1 MDITEGRERDN
12 LVSHQQVDQRRQSF
26 SWPSYNPKI
35 FEDFA
40 GPSNNVGFFT
50 NANNNVVP
58 APVLE
63 PCPAYQQQ
71 QPWALNIFNNTAPPL
86 AAVSTMATT
95 VTYEPQFSHDKQQD
109 DICLP
114 RMAGPFPWPLVMQ
127 QDMFQPQAES
137 CRIQPLAGDIFT
149 VMTGAGTFGA
159 SMTTAEAGVHVNID
173 NSHIQS
179 VNLGTEQQG
188 DDRLA
193 AMMMD
198 MHTKVDSAMVPQDVG
213 INGIT
218 AKEKASAMPYNG
230 NDNNA
235 NHNNDGSFMALDRQV
250 FHGMASDMIDSTM
263 VGGAYGSND
272 ASLVAPRGLV
282 IVAPNGNQLALAD
295 NMDGSPMGLVQSP
308 GTVLD
313 WKSNLAAIF
322 SSPWYEE
329 NDFFPVEALLGQ
341 QDAPMH
347 DVAFDGRQVDAT
359 EYTNCDAGGDVA
371 TCRSSN
377 TALKVLTGG
386 KLKDVNVVLINAVK
400 AATCG
405 FAFRDI
411 VERDLSIPVI
421 YFMPLD
427 HKAATGE
434 EMNKLIRTLLAA
446 TFTIS
451 KPFDIEELHVL
462 WRVIA
467 WHKCYLNASRN
478 HGVGGFGRVPSSW
491 AALMARS
498 AVDKKRRAMEGNK
511 KKGGK
516 ASKFQQPQAMD
527 DHQLPQQQQ
536 SMPPHNPRVSTHAAR
551 KTKNPDNTDT
561 SAKPKVSTTRPPRYP
576 AATPARRPV
585 PSPLTPASPAPPPV
599 NRRPTPPP
607 HPMFPTTPAP
617 ARPPAIHAVPVP
629 AREPPT
635 VPLVH
640 HNQQPTASG
649 NIFGGA
655 MAPSATTA
663 ATTMPAATV
672 TNLEPQV
679 TQQQQDMN
687 MSPSMLGP
695 FPYQC
700 PRPPVTRRR
709 ETGAII
715 LDFKQPHSCPLF
727 TAMASDRPMTFG
739 ASAPAHA
746 GAYGNAA
753 SPLSMSLS
761 TGAADELSDLS
772 DRVTMHTNA
781 TSSPPVHQPLIS
793 DEAIEAAIVAALN
806 KKKNSNSNSNYTAGS
821 LDDVAPH
828 QHVGHGMVS
837 NVAAAAATKTLN
849 IGDYINYNAGPVLAP
864 QHVGHDD
871 VAAYEAAPMDTAL
884 LNANSFRSNYGAGSY
899 VAPGEDQV
907 LGMASNNVNELTMA
921 GGAFGTNFAVPSMAP
936 EDLVAT
942 AQNNDNNQLAPGEL
956 DNLLESLMG
965 PQQSSGEVMN
975 GNPGLKAMFPD
986 DPYKNTMFQQLQNIL
1001 LEQDGQHGGATGG
1014 AATAANAA
1022 GTTTLPIGGERD
1034 MGIWGIGAAD
1044 SFEMPD
1050 GFFVNGTGD
1059 FMFQHDVNMGRRE

>member
-12 LVSHQQVDQRRQSF
+12 LVSHQQVDQHRQSF

-40 GPSNNVGFFT
+40 GPSNNFGFFT

-86 AAVSTMATT
+86 AAVSTMATN
-95 VTYEPQFSHDKQQD
+95 VTYEPQFSNDKQQD

-114 RMAGPFPWPLVMQ
+114 LMAGPFPWPLVMQ

-159 SMTTAEAGVHVNID
+159 SMTTAEAGVHGNID

-193 AMMMD
+193 AMTMD
-198 MHTKVDSAMVPQDVG
+198 MHTKVDSVMVPQHVG
-213 INGIT
+213 IT
-218 AKEKASAMPYNG
+218 TKENASAMPYHANG
-230 NDNNA
+230 NNA
-235 NHNNDGSFMALDRQV
+235 NHNAGSLVLHDQV
-250 FHGMASDMIDSTM
+250 HGMASNVIDPAM
-263 VGGAYGSND
+263 AGGAYGSND
-272 ASLVAPRGLV
+272 ASLVAPQGLF
-282 IVAPNGNQLALAD
+282 IEAPNGNQLALGD
-295 NMDGSPMGLVQSP
+295 NMDGSPVGLVQSP

-347 DVAFDGRQVDAT
+347 DIAFDGRQADAIDN
-359 EYTNCDAGGDVA
+359 TNCDAGGDVA

-405 FAFRDI
+405 FAFREI

-434 EMNKLIRTLLAA
+434 ELNKLIRTLLAA

-467 WHKCYLNASRN
+467 WRKYYLNATRN
-478 HGVGGFGRVPSSW
+478 HGVGGFGFGRVPSSW
-491 AALMARS
+491 AVLMARS

-511 KKGGK
+511 KNGGK

-536 SMPPHNPRVSTHAAR
+536 SMPPHNPRVSKHAPG
-551 KTKNPDNTDT
+551 KTKNPATTDT
-561 SAKPKVSTTRPPRYP
+561 SAKPKAPTTRPPRYP
-576 AATPARRPV
+576 AAAPARRPV
-585 PSPLTPASPAPPPV
+585 PSPPTPASPAPPPV

-617 ARPPAIHAVPVP
+617 ARPPAIHPVPVP

-640 HNQQPTASG
+640 QNQQPTATG

-655 MAPSATTA
+655 MAPSKMTA
-663 ATTMPAATV
+663 VTTMPAVTV

-687 MSPSMLGP
+687 MSPSMFGP

-700 PRPPVTRRR
+700 PRQPVTRRR

-761 TGAADELSDLS
+761 TGAEDELSDLS
-772 DRVTMHTNA
+772 DMVTMHTNA

-806 KKKNSNSNSNYTAGS
+806 KKKNSNYTAGS

-837 NVAAAAATKTLN
+837 NVAASAAATETLN

-871 VAAYEAAPMDTAL
+871 VAAYEAAPMDATL
-884 LNANSFRSNYGAGSY
+884 LNANSFSSNYGAGSY

-921 GGAFGTNFAVPSMAP
+921 GRAFGTNVAVPSMAP
-936 EDLVAT
+936 ENLVAT
-942 AQNNDNNQLAPGEL
+942 VQNNGNQQLAPGEL

-965 PQQSSGEVMN
+965 PQQGSCVVMD
-975 GNPGLKAMFPD
+975 GNPGLKTMFPA
-986 DPYKNTMFQQLQNIL
+986 DPYKNTMFQQLQNLL

-1014 AATAANAA
+1014 AATAADAA

-1034 MGIWGIGAAD
+1034 MGISWDIGTAD

>member
-1 MDITEGRERDN
+1 MLKNVDVVLIDARKAMACGFDFRGIVEFDLCVPVIYLGGLLTQRLELMDITEGRERDN

-498 AVDKKRRAMEGNK
+498 AVDKVRENVASIKYKYKMARASGNGRKRKTTSTNHGGSSGTGSVAGARPAKGQQRIDVIDLEEEQKRRAMEGNK

-536 SMPPHNPRVSTHAAR
+536 SMPPHNPRVSSG
-551 KTKNPDNTDT
+551 NSST
-561 SAKPKVSTTRPPRYP
+561 SSCALTTNSGV
-576 AATPARRPV
+576 TG
-585 PSPLTPASPAPPPV
+585 
-599 NRRPTPPP
+599 
-607 HPMFPTTPAP
+607 
-617 ARPPAIHAVPVP
+617 
-629 AREPPT
+629 
-635 VPLVH
+635 
-640 HNQQPTASG
+640 TASG
-649 NIFGGA
+649 EPTPNPATASYVPNNASTSKTSSDSRSPSPSTRTTNCAFG
-655 MAPSATTA
+655 APQ
-663 ATTMPAATV
+663 PAAHG
-672 TNLEPQV
+672 LRQH
-679 TQQQQDMN
+679 
-687 MSPSMLGP
+687 L
-695 FPYQC
+695 
-700 PRPPVTRRR
+700 RRR
-709 ETGAII
+709 HGTVCDYG
-715 LDFKQPHSCPLF
+715 
-727 TAMASDRPMTFG
+727 SDN
-739 ASAPAHA
+739 HA
-746 GAYGNAA
+746 G
-753 SPLSMSLS
+753 
-761 TGAADELSDLS
+761 
-772 DRVTMHTNA
+772 
-781 TSSPPVHQPLIS
+781 
-793 DEAIEAAIVAALN
+793 
-806 KKKNSNSNSNYTAGS
+806 
-821 LDDVAPH
+821 
-828 QHVGHGMVS
+828 GHR
-837 NVAAAAATKTLN
+837 
-849 IGDYINYNAGPVLAP
+849 
-864 QHVGHDD
+864 H
-871 VAAYEAAPMDTAL
+871 
-884 LNANSFRSNYGAGSY
+884 
-899 VAPGEDQV
+899 
-907 LGMASNNVNELTMA
+907 
-921 GGAFGTNFAVPSMAP
+921 
-936 EDLVAT
+936 
-942 AQNNDNNQLAPGEL
+942 
-956 DNLLESLMG
+956 
-965 PQQSSGEVMN
+965 
-975 GNPGLKAMFPD
+975 
-986 DPYKNTMFQQLQNIL
+986 
-1001 LEQDGQHGGATGG
+1001 
-1014 AATAANAA
+1014 
-1022 GTTTLPIGGERD
+1022 
-1034 MGIWGIGAAD
+1034 
-1044 SFEMPD
+1044 
-1050 GFFVNGTGD
+1050 
-1059 FMFQHDVNMGRRE
+1059 